1 MTQRTR
7 RRDDNKNL
15 GFLENK
21 IRGSAVPGPLVL
33 LVLWFFYVLLVPW
46 SLGLLVSWFSWSPG
60 LLVLL
65 VPWSLGLLVPWSPG
79 PWLLGAWSPGPPV
92 FCPLASGCFSQ
103 LVVLFGSVAPLTQA
117 PTSHHQQ
124 YFKTTTEEHRVEETI
139 Q

>member
-33 LVLWFFYVLLVPW
+33 LVLWFFW
-46 SLGLLVSWFSWSPG
+46 SPGPLGFWSPGFFGLLVFLVSWSPS
-60 LLVLL
+60 
-65 VPWSLGLLVPWSPG
+65 PLGPLVPWSPG
-79 PWLLGAWSPGPPV
+79 PLVSWLPGAWSPGPPV

>member
-1 MTQRTR
+1 MCMRTQNACVSDPAKRMR
-7 RRDDNKNL
+7 ER
-15 GFLENK
+15 
-21 IRGSAVPGPLVL
+21 PGD
-33 LVLWFFYVLLVPW
+33 
-46 SLGLLVSWFSWSPG
+46 

-65 VPWSLGLLVPWSPG
+65 VPWSFGLLVPGLLVPWSPG
-79 PWLLGAWSPGPPV
+79 PWLPGAWSPGPLV

>member
-7 RRDDNKNL
+7 RRDDTGKRWKKNL
-15 GFLENK
+15 GFLEK
-21 IRGSAVPGPLVL
+21 TIRGSAVPGPLVPWSSGSIGPLVAWAFGL
-33 LVLWFFYVLLVPW
+33 LVF
-46 SLGLLVSWFSWSPG
+46 LVSWFSWSPG

-65 VPWSLGLLVPWSPG
+65 VPWSLGLLVAWCLVSWSSG
-79 PWLLGAWSPGPPV
+79 LLS
-92 FCPLASGCFSQ
+92 SGCFSQ
-103 LVVLFGSVAPLTQA
+103 LVVLFGSAAPLTHA

>member
-1 MTQRTR
+1 MR

-21 IRGSAVPGPLVL
+21 IRGSAVPGPLVPWSSRSIGPL
-33 LVLWFFYVLLVPW
+33 VLLVPW

-79 PWLLGAWSPGPPV
+79 PWLPGAWSPGPLV

-103 LVVLFGSVAPLTQA
+103 SVVLFGSVAPLTQA